1 MTKSTKVCDQA
12 IAEVRRGIAEL
23 EACKVDDVIYA
34 ILKHGLAVCID
45 KTGRL
50 YIGSAI
56 HAAPAHEVS
65 KILNGNILRNGENLE
80 AIPLP
85 RQVVLAMAI
94 DMGHQAIAKFE
105 AWKAERAAS

>member
-1 MTKSTKVCDQA
+1 MKSTKVCDQA
-12 IAEVRRGIAEL
+12 IKVVLESIREL
-23 EACKVDDVIYA
+23 EACKIDDVIYA
-34 ILKHGLAVCID
+34 IIKHGLGVCID
-45 KTGRL
+45 KTGRPYL
-50 YIGSAI
+50 GSAI

-65 KILNGNILRNGENLE
+65 KILKGNILRNGENLE

-94 DMGHQAIAKFE
+94 DMAHQTIAKFE